1 MENYA
6 FCHRQLT
13 KGIAIMVLVI
23 REAAYDAKL
32 LSKKHPY
39 H

>member
-1 MENYA
+1 MGNYA